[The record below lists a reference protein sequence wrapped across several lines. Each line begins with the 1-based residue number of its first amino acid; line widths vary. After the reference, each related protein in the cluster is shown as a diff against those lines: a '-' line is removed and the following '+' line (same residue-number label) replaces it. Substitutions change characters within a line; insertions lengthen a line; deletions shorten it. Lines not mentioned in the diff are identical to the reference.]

1 MYIVYLIMCFLQYD
15 PEEGE
20 DEVSLELVDGNT
32 FIFLDIKQLSGK
44 LLNGTLSVWFSE
56 QFGT

>member
-44 LLNGTLSVWFSE
+44 LLNGTLSV
-56 QFGT
+56 